1 MTSPRMKI
9 KNSGCL
15 YHLVNRSCGVIKD
28 LPFTDVDKERGFKL
42 IERLCDFYL
51 LEVISVVWM
60 SNHFHIV
67 LYAPG
72 ESPSIEEAAL
82 RYNKY
87 YDGDKDELNI
97 EIDPKKCQEVAEQMI
112 DISHFMRIFQQ
123 RYTRRYNR
131 AHHRRGT
138 LWADRFKSVIL
149 DGNEEALWSCVKY
162 VELNAVRAGIV
173 DDPADYRF
181 CSWGRYCGS
190 GVHPFHA
197 NFIKHI
203 RATVESHRG
212 RSQGSSVSDEDVFCE
227 FAEQMT
233 RIIVHESGGTT
244 EEVEEAG
251 KEARKKESM
260 PVRFLRRTRHWSD
273 GAIIGSKAFVQEMG
287 CRFDDKQRVMKK
299 QLSQG
304 KTISG
309 VSIHCFRRLR
319 T

>member
-1 MTSPRMKI
+1 MKVEGE
-9 KNSGCL
+9 GC
-15 YHLVNRSCGVIKD
+15 YMHCMNRITGSVGETW
-28 LPFTDVDKERGFKL
+28 LTDVEKEHGFRL
-42 IERLCDFYL
+42 IESLCTYYL
-51 LEVISVVWM
+51 LEVISVAWM
-60 SNHFHIV
+60 DNHFHIV
-67 LYAPG
+67 VYAPG
-72 ESPSIEEAAL
+72 QKPTLEEAAS
-82 RYNKY
+82 RYNTY
-87 YDGDKDELNI
+87 YEKKSP
-97 EIDPKKCQEVAEQMI
+97 IDAITDRSRCEKVAEEMI
-112 DISHFMRIFQQ
+112 DISNFMKIFQQ
-123 RYTRRYNR
+123 RFSSYINR
-131 AHHRRGT
+131 VRKRRGT
-138 LWADRFKSVIL
+138 LWADRFKSLIIE
-149 DGNEEALWSCVKY
+149 GSEEALWSCVKY

-173 DDPADYRF
+173 NDPADYRF
-181 CSWGRYCGS
+181 CSWGRYRGS

-212 RSQGSSVSDEDVFCE
+212 RNLDSPVSDDDIFCE

-309 VSIHCFRRLR
+309 ASLHCFRRLR
-319 T
+319 I